1 MEKWLEKKLEA
12 ENTVRRLNSDMPRRP
27 GIYVFFRDGEDGLR
41 YAYVGQA
48 VNLLQRC
55 AQHILGS
62 ESWCDRSI
70 KKHGFYNHK
79 ENPYGYRLTFVECPQ
94 EELNEREHSM
104 IVLWGTHG
112 YQLRNKTS
120 GGQDDSK
127 EQINEYLP
135 AKGYY
140 DGLRQGWK
148 NARVFVANLFD
159 KNLVAMMSGKEGP
172 RKAAALEKFKTF
184 LAGECKQEKK
194 KEECEDNG

>member
-1 MEKWLEKKLEA
+1 MEEWLKKKIETEKKI
-12 ENTVRRLNSDMPRRP
+12 RRLCPNIPKAP
-27 GIYVFFRDGEDGLR
+27 GIYVFYRFGEDGLK

-55 AQHILGS
+55 ASHLRGGESHI
-62 ESWCDRSI
+62 DKSI
-70 KKHGFYNHK
+70 KKHGFHK
-79 ENPYGYRLTFVECPQ
+79 DGEEFGYELTFYACPKA
-94 EELNEREHSM
+94 ELNAREHEE
-104 IVLWGTHG
+104 IVYWGNSG

-127 EQINEYLP
+127 EQINEYRP

-194 KEECEDNG
+194 KEENNQ

>member
-1 MEKWLEKKLEA
+1 MEKWVEKKLEA
-12 ENTVRRLNSDMPRRP
+12 EKTVRRLCPDITKDP
-27 GIYVFFRDGEDGLR
+27 GIYVFYRQEEGGLK

-48 VNLLQRC
+48 KNLLDRC
-55 AQHILGS
+55 AQHLYRMDLHI
-62 ESWCDRSI
+62 EKSI
-70 KKHGFYNHK
+70 RKHGFFSLTNLS
-79 ENPYGYRLTFVECPQ
+79 GYRLTVAPCPI
-94 EELNEREHSM
+94 EFLDIRERSWIKYYAEM
-104 IVLWGTHG
+104 G

-159 KNLVAMMSGKEGP
+159 KNLVAMMNGKEGQ

-194 KEECEDNG
+194 EKGDDE